1 MAPELRF
8 IITESSAQHRRCGS
22 EVVTYLKHRMWLNLI
37 LGLWLM
43 ISPFVLVTIN
53 HAILRTQWED
63 LLLGFGIAAF
73 SLCRL
78 FSRKNDEIVFSDWLM
93 TALAFLTLVN
103 PFLYRYFKLKV
114 AAWNNLG
121 VGMLVLLLAI
131 YQDWQDSSAPD
142 RQHRHSH
149 PD

>member
-1 MAPELRF
+1 
-8 IITESSAQHRRCGS
+8 
-22 EVVTYLKHRMWLNLI
+22 MWLTFI

-43 ISPFVLVTIN
+43 ISPFALVTIN

-73 SLCRL
+73 SLCRF
-78 FSRKNDEIVFSDWLM
+78 FSRKNDEIAFSDWLM

-103 PFLYRYFKLKV
+103 PFLYRYSKLKV
-114 AAWNNLG
+114 ATWNNLS

-131 YQDWQDSSAPD
+131 YQDWQDSCAPD

-149 PD
+149 PQ